1 MKLTHTVATFAATL
15 ITIGSLAGG
24 ANAATLTTTF
34 AGGNGQNGNM
44 FDVNIISTTDLLVT
58 SLDLNMNM
66 DMSVE
71 TSDIEV
77 YGRIGSWVSF
87 EGSSAGWTL
96 LSQTPSVT
104 GNGEG
109 LSTTVNIN
117 DFVLPALSTYALY
130 ITRTTGDLNY
140 TNGTSVG
147 NVFAQNADLQILEGA
162 GKVYAFSNTFTPRI
176 WNGSI
181 TYNTVIP
188 EPTSALLLSL
198 SAIGIVAR
206 RRQIR

>member
-1 MKLTHTVATFAATL
+1 MKLTHTVATLAATL

-34 AGGNGQNGNM
+34 AGGNSQNGNM

-77 YGRIGSWVSF
+77 YGRTGSWVGF
-87 EGSSAGWTL
+87 EGSSVGWTL

-104 GNGEG
+104 GNGAG

-117 DFVLPALSTYALY
+117 DIVLPALSTYALY
-130 ITRTTGDLNY
+130 ITTTTGLLNY

-162 GKVYAFSNTFTPRI
+162 GTVYAFSSSFTPRV

-206 RRQIR
+206 RRRIK